1 MLNWKKV
8 KVLLRGNGL
17 TNTQRDFARGC
28 KSSKKKSL
36 VLPRGRGL
44 ANK

>member
-1 MLNWKKV
+1 MFSWKKV

-17 TNTQRDFARGC
+17 TNKQRDFVERN
-28 KSSKKKSL
+28 KSTKKQLL